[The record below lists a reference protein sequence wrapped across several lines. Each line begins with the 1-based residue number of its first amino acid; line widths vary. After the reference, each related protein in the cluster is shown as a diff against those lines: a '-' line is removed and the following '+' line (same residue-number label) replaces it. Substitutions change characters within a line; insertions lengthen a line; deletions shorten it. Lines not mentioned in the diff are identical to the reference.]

1 MSKPK
6 LRLVEVIPTEQ
17 DGKPTYALRD
27 PTGVATDT
35 VMISPG
41 VAYILRRFDGNH
53 TLEQIQTELKEAVG
67 EEVPLLNLQH
77 LADSL
82 EKAHF
87 LDGPG
92 FASHR
97 EAVLE
102 KYRSAACRPPTLA
115 GQAYPERKEDLFRW
129 YDELETPEFASA
141 DATGEVLG
149 FAAPHIDPQFGA
161 PAAKL
166 VHAAHRK
173 RSPDV
178 DTVVVLGTG
187 HCAERELYTIT
198 RQHYGTP
205 IGKVKTDREL
215 AGALLSRVGET
226 ALLGEEFQHLAE
238 HSVEFQALFL
248 RLASSQTGDTGKTPM
263 ILPVLVGTFIPFLES
278 GTDPLA
284 DPRVRGFVEGLLE
297 ELDRLGRKATFLASI
312 DLAHMGPRYGD
323 ADGLTEEQAVKVEQD
338 DRKLLGYAERGDA
351 EGFFQHHRE
360 VGDSRR
366 VCGFS
371 ALYTLLRLIP
381 GARGEIAAY
390 TQTDFPGSKDTV
402 SHCAM
407 LFERAPD

>member
-17 DGKPTYALRD
+17 DGHPTYALRD
-27 PTGVATDT
+27 PTGIATDT
-35 VMISPG
+35 VMVSPG
-41 VAYILRRFDGNH
+41 VAYILQRFDGNH
-53 TLEQIQTELKEAVG
+53 TLEDIQAELKEAVR
-67 EEVPLLNLQH
+67 EEVPIRNLRR

-82 EKAHF
+82 DKAHF
-87 LDGPG
+87 LVGPR
-92 FASHR
+92 FLAHR
-97 EAVLE
+97 EAVLGE
-102 KYRSAACRPPTLA
+102 YRSAECRTPALA
-115 GQAYPERKEDLFRW
+115 GQAYPETREDLFRW
-129 YDELETPEFASA
+129 YEELQAPNFAPVA
-141 DATGEVLG
+141 GAGELLG
-149 FAAPHIDPQFGA
+149 FAAPHIDPQFGGA
-161 PAAKL
+161 AAKL
-166 VHAAHRK
+166 VHAIHRR

-205 IGKVKTDREL
+205 IGKVRTDRDL
-215 AGALLSRVGET
+215 ADGLLSKVGET

-248 RLASSQTGDTGKTPM
+248 RLAGGQEGGSDEPPM

-278 GTDPLA
+278 GTEPYA
-284 DPRVRGFVEGLLE
+284 DARVRGFVEGLLE
-297 ELDRLGRKATFLASI
+297 EIDRLGRKVSFLASI

-323 ADGLTEEQAVKVEQD
+323 ADGLTPEQMVRVELA
-338 DRKLLGYAERGDA
+338 DRKLLRYAERGDA

-360 VGDSRR
+360 TGDSRR

-371 ALYTLLRLIP
+371 ALYTLLRLLP
-381 GARGEIAAY
+381 GARGQIAAY
-390 TQTDFPGSKDTV
+390 TQTTFPGSHDTV

-407 LFERAPD
+407 LFERSPD